1 MIEAGTVISRAV
13 LTTWSIAAAIDKPS
27 ISAA

>member
-1 MIEAGTVISRAV
+1 MIDAGTVISRAV
-13 LTTWSIAAAIDKPS
+13 LTTWSIAAVIEKPS